1 MILALPLKPCLN
13 HGCFKIRAFFYFT
26 LLVRQFDTMT
36 HLVAALYHFVR
47 VESPEAWRDPIFDI
61 CKAQA
66 VKGTLLL
73 AREGINGTIAGS
85 EPGVRAVLAYLRS
98 LPGLAG
104 LEHKESW
111 AQAEPFLRMKV
122 KLKKEIVT
130 MGVPEIDPS
139 QHAGIYV
146 QPQGWNALISDPD
159 VLLVDTRNEYEVR
172 VGSFAGAVNPHID
185 KFTEFPEWIEQ
196 AENRQGKKKIAMFC
210 TGGIRCEKSTAYL
223 RQQGYEE
230 VYHLKGGILKY
241 LEEVPQE
248 QSLWQGECFVFD
260 ERVTVGHGLVP
271 GDYELCR
278 ACREPISAEDKASP
292 YFLQGVSCPHC
303 HGKHDAEKLRSFA
316 ERQKQI
322 ALAQARGQRHVGEQ
336 LPAPEIRRAEKR
348 AKIARQQEQAAAA
361 LAAKKGAKHA

>member
-1 MILALPLKPCLN
+1 MN
-13 HGCFKIRAFFYFT
+13 Y
-26 LLVRQFDTMT
+26 
-36 HLVAALYHFVR
+36 LVAALYRFVR
-47 VESPEAWRDPIFDI
+47 VESPEAWRDPILEI
-61 CKAQA
+61 CKQEQI
-66 VKGTLLL
+66 KGTLLL
-73 AREGINGTIAGS
+73 AREGINGTIAGP
-85 EPGVRAVLAYLRS
+85 EVGIRKVLNYLRS
-98 LPGLAG
+98 FPGFAE

-111 AQAEPFLRMKV
+111 AEAEPFLRMKV

-146 QPQGWNALISDPD
+146 RPQDWNALISDPD

-185 KFTEFPEWIEQ
+185 KFTEFPEWIQNE
-196 AENRQGKKKIAMFC
+196 ENRQGKKKIAMFC

-223 RQQGYEE
+223 RQQGCAE
-230 VYHLKGGILKY
+230 VYHLQGGILKY
-241 LEEVPQE
+241 LEEVQPE
-248 QSLWQGECFVFD
+248 ESKWQGECFVFD
-260 ERVTVGHGLVP
+260 ERVSVGHGLVP

-278 ACREPISAEDKASP
+278 ACREPISQEDKQSP

-303 HGKHDAEKLRSFA
+303 HGKHDEAQLRNFA

-336 LPAPEIRRAEKR
+336 LPPLEERRAAKR
-348 AKIARQQEQAAAA
+348 AKVAEAQEKATAS
-361 LAAKKGAKHA
+361 AAKKQGNKQGVQPC

>member
-1 MILALPLKPCLN
+1 MK
-13 HGCFKIRAFFYFT
+13 Y
-26 LLVRQFDTMT
+26 
-36 HLVAALYHFVR
+36 LVAALYHFAR
-47 VESPEAWRDPIFDI
+47 VESPEAWRDPLFDF
-61 CKAQA
+61 CKQQG

-85 EPGVRAVLAYLRS
+85 EVGIRAVLAYLRN
-98 LPGLAG
+98 LPGLAA

-111 AQAEPFLRMKV
+111 AEAEPFLRMKV

-130 MGVPEIDPS
+130 MGVAEIDPS

-146 QPQGWNALISDPD
+146 QPEDWNALISDPE

-172 VGSFAGAVNPHID
+172 VGSFVGAVNPHID
-185 KFTEFPEWIEQ
+185 KFTEFPEWIQSE
-196 AENRQGKKKIAMFC
+196 ENRQGKKKIAMFC

-223 RQQGYEE
+223 RQQGFEE

-241 LEEVPQE
+241 LEEVPPE
-248 QSLWQGECFVFD
+248 QSQWDGECFVFD

-278 ACREPISAEDKASP
+278 ACREPISPEDKQSP
-292 YFLQGVSCPHC
+292 HFVQGVSCPHC
-303 HGKHDAEKLRSFA
+303 HGKHDESQLRNFA

-322 ALAQARGQRHVGEQ
+322 ALAQKRGQRHVGEA
-336 LPAPEIRRAEKR
+336 LPPPEVRRAEKR
-348 AKIARQQEQAAAA
+348 AKIAANQAAQ
-361 LAAKKGAKHA
+361 AKKVAGHA

>member
-1 MILALPLKPCLN
+1 MQ
-13 HGCFKIRAFFYFT
+13 Y
-26 LLVRQFDTMT
+26 LVC
-36 HLVAALYHFVR
+36 ALYRFVR
-47 VESPEAWRDPIFDI
+47 VENPEAWRDPILEI
-61 CKAQA
+61 CKEEQ

-85 EPGVRAVLAYLRS
+85 EAGMRKVLSFLRA
-98 LPGLAG
+98 LPGLAE

-111 AQAEPFLRMKV
+111 AEAVPFLRMKV

-146 QPQGWNALISDPD
+146 QPQDWNALISDPD

-172 VGSFAGAVNPHID
+172 VGSFDGAVNPHID
-185 KFTEFPEWIEQ
+185 KFSEFPEWIQSE
-196 AENRQGKKKIAMFC
+196 ENRQGKKKIAMFC

-223 RQQGYEE
+223 RQQGFDE

-241 LEEVPQE
+241 LEEVQPE
-248 QSLWQGECFVFD
+248 DSKWQGECFVFD
-260 ERVTVGHGLVP
+260 ERVSVGHGLVP

-278 ACREPISAEDKASP
+278 ACREPISPEDKQSP

-303 HGKHDAEKLRSFA
+303 HGRHDAAQLRNFA

-336 LPAPEIRRAEKR
+336 LPPPEVRRAAKR
-348 AKIARQQEQAAAA
+348 AKIVEAQEKAAASW
-361 LAAKKGAKHA
+361 AKKQGAQPC